1 MQEFDAIVIGSGIS
15 GACTARELA
24 RWQLRTAVLEK
35 DADFC
40 AGATKG
46 NSATVHSG
54 HDAAYGTKK
63 AYYNVRGNAMYD
75 DLCRELSVPFRRNGT
90 IVFAAS
96 ETELAEVRR
105 LKENA
110 DKNGVPGVQVLD
122 REGLERLEPGWGE
135 TVLGALYAPTGGM
148 VCPYTLTFALCE
160 NAHKNGVRFFRN
172 AGVRQIVRED
182 SVFILTT
189 DAGQFRCRYLFN
201 CAGTHADEMN
211 NFVSSHKITIQ
222 PRRGSHII
230 LDRKLAPH
238 VHATLCQ
245 TPADLSGGG
254 HTKGMGLMPTM
265 DGTLL
270 LGCEAVTVEN
280 RDNTATTREGLD
292 EILNYFRANWAKL
305 PISRAIPVFPQQA
318 VIGAFAGLRPHPTG
332 DDYILGEPDDCPR
345 FCNLAGIE
353 SPGLTAAP
361 AIARELVQQA
371 AQRYGWKA
379 NGAFDP
385 LRRAPK
391 PFRLMNFAE
400 RERAIAADADYG
412 AVICRCEMVTRAEV
426 LAAIRGEL
434 GARSVNA
441 VKMRVRAGM
450 GRCQGG
456 FCGPEVVR
464 LLSEEL
470 GIPMT
475 EVLQAGQGSNVLLYE
490 TCSEA
495 LE

>member
-1 MQEFDAIVIGSGIS
+1 
-15 GACTARELA
+15 
-24 RWQLRTAVLEK
+24 
-35 DADFC
+35 
-40 AGATKG
+40 
-46 NSATVHSG
+46 
-54 HDAAYGTKK
+54 
-63 AYYNVRGNAMYD
+63 
-75 DLCRELSVPFRRNGT
+75 
-90 IVFAAS
+90 
-96 ETELAEVRR
+96 
-105 LKENA
+105 
-110 DKNGVPGVQVLD
+110 
-122 REGLERLEPGWGE
+122 
-135 TVLGALYAPTGGM
+135 
-148 VCPYTLTFALCE
+148 
-160 NAHKNGVRFFRN
+160 
-172 AGVRQIVRED
+172 
-182 SVFILTT
+182 
-189 DAGQFRCRYLFN
+189 
-201 CAGTHADEMN
+201 MN

-245 TPADLSGGG
+245 TPADLPGGG

-332 DDYILGEPDDCPR
+332 DDYILGEPDDCSR
-345 FCNLAGIE
+345 FYNLTGIE

-400 RERAIAADADYG
+400 RERAIAANADYG